1 MAAERDDAALN
12 AHEVAELLGAHVE
25 TIRRLGRRGE
35 IPTFKVGREWR
46 FRRQDLERW
55 IETHRLRERSPLILV
70 VDDEESFRETT
81 RIFLEGDGLRVRTAP
96 GGAEALAL
104 ARREPV
110 DLVLL
115 DLVMP
120 GMGGVATLR
129 ELHRLDPDLPVVVV
143 TAYPDSEL
151 MAEALRYPP
160 VTLLPK
166 PVEKADLLRTVQRVL
181 SGSRVKRSRPG

>member
-1 MAAERDDAALN
+1 MMTQDIQSLSTAEAARVLR
-12 AHEVAELLGAHVE
+12 AHVE
-25 TIRRLGRRGE
+25 TVRRLARRGE
-35 IPTFKVGREWR
+35 IPVYKVGREWR
-46 FRRQDLERW
+46 FRKRDLDRW
-55 IETHRLRERSPLILV
+55 IESHGVRERPPLVLV

-81 RIFLEGDGLRVRTAP
+81 RIFLESECRRVLTAAN
-96 GGAEALAL
+96 GEEALEL
-104 ARREPV
+104 IRREPV

-120 GMGGVATLR
+120 GMGGVAVLR
-129 ELHRLDPDLPVVVV
+129 ELHRMDPELPVVVV

-166 PVEKADLLRTVQRVL
+166 PVERKDLIRTVRRQLR
-181 SGSRVKRSRPG
+181 GAMGRRARA